1 MTRLFRYPV
10 PRSKD
15 TLTELRYEIYLERYH
30 NISHEITAMRTKT
43 AIIMGIIG
51 VVFTIILSLYANSPN
66 YLAFDPD
73 IIWIFGALF
82 LVLFFNYFLLYFY
95 VHIVDLA
102 DYLNKTT
109 LRNLDSGDTKRPD
122 YYSMKTLRSQ
132 ILSDLNKT
140 FDEYFMKYKFY
151 KGISGVMDIMF
162 ILLFG
167 IGGIALINIFLGS
180 PITNWI
186 YVLFMISSLLLLA
199 GCGTIT
205 IILLL
210 GKWCMDNIF
219 NLRAIGLYIF
229 FLVLNVLLLRIYG

>member
-1 MTRLFRYPV
+1 
-10 PRSKD
+10 
-15 TLTELRYEIYLERYH
+15 
-30 NISHEITAMRTKT
+30 
-43 AIIMGIIG
+43 MGIIG

-82 LVLFFNYFLLYFY
+82 LVLFLNYFLLYFY

-132 ILSDLNKT
+132 ILSDLNKK

-167 IGGIALINIFLGS
+167 IGGIALINIILGS
-180 PITNWI
+180 PIANWI
-186 YVLFMISSLLLLA
+186 YLLFLLFLFLFA
-199 GCGTIT
+199 GCATIT

-229 FLVLNVLLLRIYG
+229 FLVFNVLLLRIYG